1 MSEAV
6 STSKLLDITPST
18 LIKTTSSTIKGLLV
32 IGAIAGIGWAIYAG
46 IIRPVTKPNPSTT
59 QNAEQ
64 ITNYNFQPK
73 QTFFGCAN
81 WKLPK
86 PEKEIIKK

>member
-1 MSEAV
+1 MGEPV
-6 STSKLLDITPST
+6 SFAKLADIGPTA
-18 LIKTTSSTIKGLLV
+18 LIKSSSATLKGLLV
-32 IGAIAGIGWAIYAG
+32 IGAIAGIGWALYLAFI
-46 IIRPVTKPNPSTT
+46 KPHYNPLPLTT

-64 ITNYNFQPK
+64 IANYNFQPK

-81 WKLPK
+81 WRIPK